1 MLRALSTI
9 GITAGIVACSSGAF
23 AQDAPADTGATAEGE
38 ADPCAGGSQETQ
50 ARSLFEAGRTAYESA
65 RFEQALRHFRE
76 AYELCPRPALLFNIG
91 SAADRLHQN
100 ELALRS
106 FRDYLAAVP
115 DAPNR
120 EFVQNR
126 ADDLERAIANDAHA
140 AIVTPVATTQ
150 NTDVTGQWW
159 FWTIIAASV
168 VVVAA
173 VVIGISV
180 AATSG
185 PEAPLDPN
193 GGFPVHTVLVEW

>member
-1 MLRALSTI
+1 MRSFFA
-9 GITAGIVACSSGAF
+9 GMGVMAGILLTTAAAL
-23 AQDAPADTGATAEGE
+23 AQEAPAEAGA
-38 ADPCAGGSQETQ
+38 ADPCAEGSRESQ

-65 RFEQALRHFRE
+65 RFRQALQHFQE

-91 SAADRLHQN
+91 SAADRLHRN

-106 FRDYLAAVP
+106 FRGYLEATP

-126 ADDLERAIANDAHA
+126 ITDLEQGAAEEEGREHAIA
-140 AIVTPVATTQ
+140 TATTTPP
-150 NTDVTGQWW
+150 TDVTSQWW
-159 FWTIIAASV
+159 FWTAIAAAV

-173 VVIGISV
+173 VVIGVSV

-185 PEAPLDPN
+185 PEAPLPGD
-193 GGFPVHTVLVEW
+193 FPVTMALAEWR